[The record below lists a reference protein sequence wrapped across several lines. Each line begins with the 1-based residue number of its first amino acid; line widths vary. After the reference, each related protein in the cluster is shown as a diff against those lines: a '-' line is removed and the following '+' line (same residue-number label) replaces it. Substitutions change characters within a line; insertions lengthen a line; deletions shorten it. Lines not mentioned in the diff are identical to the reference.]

1 MYLEHLKL
9 LMCPGCHASLHCVQ
23 VQKSEPAEVLID
35 AVLACSVCGKGYPVV
50 AGVPRFVPR
59 ENYASGFGLEWTKH
73 ARTQYDSYSGLK
85 VSEQRFFGQT
95 HWPRDQRGQ
104 FMLEVGSGSGRFTE
118 QAANTGATVVSFD
131 YSYAVD
137 ANYVSNGAR
146 RNVLIVQADVFE
158 MPFRSGTFDRLFCFG
173 MLQHTPSP
181 QSAFLALP
189 RVLKAGGS
197 LCADIYKVSLM
208 RTVLQTKYWIRPFT
222 RNMNPDRLYTR
233 VRAWVDF
240 MWPLARII
248 RRLPRGYAINW
259 RLLVADYSFL
269 GLTGA
274 MLKEWSY
281 LDTFDMLAPRY
292 DRPVTLGT
300 FRQWAV
306 AAGLVDIEAEYTPH
320 GVVLRAEAPL
330 QPTALT

>member
-1 MYLEHLKL
+1 MSSAESAKVLTAAQLV
-9 LMCPGCHASLHCVQ
+9 CSGC
-23 VQKSEPAEVLID
+23 EREYPIID
-35 AVLACSVCGKGYPVV
+35 
-50 AGVPRFVPR
+50 GVPRFVPR
-59 ENYASGFGLEWTKH
+59 ENYASGFGVEWTKH

-95 HWPRDQRGQ
+95 HWPRNQTGEVI
-104 FMLEVGSGSGRFTE
+104 LEVGSGSGRFTE
-118 QAANTGATVVSFD
+118 QAANTGATVVSLD

-137 ANYVSNGAR
+137 ANYASNGMR
-146 RNVLIVQADVFE
+146 RNVLIVQADVFT

-181 QSAFLALP
+181 VRAFGALP
-189 RVLKAGGS
+189 RVLKPGGL
-197 LCADIYKVSLM
+197 LCADIYKISLV

-222 RNMNPDRLYTR
+222 RNMNPDRLYSN

-240 MWPLARII
+240 MWPLARVI

-269 GLTGA
+269 GLEGE

-292 DRPVTLGT
+292 DRPATLPT
-300 FRQWAV
+300 FRQWADN
-306 AAGLVDIEAEYTPH
+306 AGLMDIEAEYTPH
-320 GVVLRAEAPL
+320 GVVLRASAPL
-330 QPTALT
+330 QSTVLA